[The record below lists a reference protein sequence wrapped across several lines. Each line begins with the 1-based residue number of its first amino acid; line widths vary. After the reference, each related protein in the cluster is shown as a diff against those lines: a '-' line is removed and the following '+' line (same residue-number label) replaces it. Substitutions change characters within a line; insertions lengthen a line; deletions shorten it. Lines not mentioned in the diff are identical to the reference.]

1 MMEDGAELNGILA
14 QWQRERPDLDT
25 RCMLVC
31 GAVWRA
37 GRRLMDGLKENLDRY
52 GLDFPG
58 LDVLLTLRRNGRDAA
73 LSPSE
78 MAADMMLSA
87 GAMTARLDKLE
98 KRGLIARQPDP
109 QDRRGVRIILTD
121 AGFDLSDALVPDHVA
136 AEEAM
141 LAPLTKEER
150 RTLTALLSKIATD
163 VT

>member
-1 MMEDGAELNGILA
+1 MAEDGAALDGILA
-14 QWQRERPDLDT
+14 QWRRERPDLNTD
-25 RCMLVC
+25 CMLVC

-58 LDVLLTLRRNGRDAA
+58 MDVLLTLRRNGRDAA

-78 MAADMMLSA
+78 MAADMMLSS

-98 KRGLIARQPDP
+98 KRALIERRPDP
-109 QDRRGVRIILTD
+109 ADRRGVKITLTD
-121 AGFDLSDALVPDHVA
+121 TGFDLVEALVPDHVA

-141 LAPLTKEER
+141 LAKLSVSER
-150 RTLTALLSKIATD
+150 ESLMRLLEKVASP
-163 VT
+163 